1 MTAKRIR
8 DGVGKNAYLRKR
20 AALRRRVANENLLC
34 EGCGRPF
41 DLTLPDTSR
50 MGFTADH
57 PEALANGGHLV
68 NQILAPYHLSCNA
81 RKNDSADTEIWE
93 AS

>member
-1 MTAKRIR
+1 MAAKRAR
-8 DGVGKNAYLRKR
+8 DGKGKNAYLRKR
-20 AALRRRVANENLLC
+20 AALRRRVARENLVC
-34 EGCGRPF
+34 EACGLPF

-57 PEALANGGHLV
+57 PIALDNGGHLV
-68 NQILAPYHLSCNA
+68 RQDLSPMHNACNS
-81 RKNDSADTEIWE
+81 RKSNHAEVEIWE